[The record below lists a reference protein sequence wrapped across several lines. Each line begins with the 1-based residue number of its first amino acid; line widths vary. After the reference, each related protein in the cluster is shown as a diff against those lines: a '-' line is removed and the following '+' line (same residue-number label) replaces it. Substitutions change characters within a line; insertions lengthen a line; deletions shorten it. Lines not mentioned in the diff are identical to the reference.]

1 MGIRHAEQR
10 VEIRMSFWEPLRH
23 TYRSFDATSGKRL
36 SFADYG
42 RGFEAGSRLAEAETA
57 SVSRTDARN
66 GFSDQREV
74 KRNRSEART
83 LRFSTAVG

>member
-1 MGIRHAEQR
+1 
-10 VEIRMSFWEPLRH
+10 
-23 TYRSFDATSGKRL
+23 L

-42 RGFEAGSRLAEAETA
+42 RGFGAGSRLAEAETA